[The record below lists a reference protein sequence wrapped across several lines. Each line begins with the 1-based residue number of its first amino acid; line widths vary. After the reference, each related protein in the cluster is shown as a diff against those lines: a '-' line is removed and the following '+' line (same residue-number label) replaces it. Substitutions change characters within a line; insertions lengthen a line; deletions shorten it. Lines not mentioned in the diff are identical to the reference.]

1 MPAQTLRSTFCAF
14 RPIPLLALALAA
26 CEGPGG
32 GSSDEFGEEF
42 GSDDAE
48 TSTHSDT
55 STTASDTST
64 SDTSSDSTGDD
75 ASETGSSCPEPS
87 VPAMP
92 IETSDF
98 HCSPGFVYDAAYEL
112 CASDA
117 EAIGPFPPAMLEAC
131 LACGGVDCEAQR
143 WPAEQARG
151 LRGSGPC
158 WPGTS
163 ELSGICVDELHAWG
177 PFTPQMVGDCKQ
189 AGGGEV
195 TCESMRWDR
204 EFAENLLPPALGLDW
219 VWIMPLDL
227 GLRDDASGGGAFS
240 APRFNNPGGHSGID
254 VLAPVGTP
262 LLAPCAGP
270 IMAGYDGGY
279 GNWVQLACPLP
290 EVLAQGEALW
300 VSILFAHLDTL
311 DVADGQDVASGEQLG
326 TVGKTGNAAAA
337 GINPH
342 VHYEIALHSSLAAA
356 QSESHASSDH
366 SANAAGDVF
375 ELLFQSACLDELGFT
390 SVDGPIM
397 KGRRVDPFMLMSCL
411 SADKPTLETPA
422 PALQSVPT
430 PWSAEY
436 DALAFDVDIGL

>member
-1 MPAQTLRSTFCAF
+1 MFCAF
-14 RPIPLLALALAA
+14 RSFSLLSLVLLA
-26 CEGPGG
+26 CEAPSG

-42 GSDDAE
+42 GSDASSEGEVDE
-48 TSTHSDT
+48 TGTGVDETAGTGESAADT
-55 STTASDTST
+55 
-64 SDTSSDSTGDD
+64 TGDD

-87 VPAMP
+87 VPPQP
-92 IETSDF
+92 IETDEF

-112 CASDA
+112 CASES
-117 EAIGPFPPAMLEAC
+117 EAIGPFPPAMVEAC
-131 LACGGVDCEAQR
+131 LACGGVDCDAQR
-143 WPAEQARG
+143 WPADQARG
-151 LRGSGPC
+151 LRGTDPC

-163 ELSGICVDELHAWG
+163 ELASLCVDDEHAWG
-177 PFTPQMVGDCKQ
+177 PFSPQMVADCKQ

-195 TCESMRWDR
+195 TCESMRWAR

-219 VWIMPLDL
+219 VWIMPIDV

-240 APRFNNPGGHSGID
+240 APRLNNPGGHSGID

-311 DVADGQDVASGEQLG
+311 DVGDGQDVAAGEQLG
-326 TVGKTGNAAAA
+326 SVGKTGNAAGA

-366 SANAAGDVF
+366 SSNAAGDAF
-375 ELLFQSACLDELGFT
+375 ESRFQSECLDELGFT
-390 SVDGPIM
+390 SLDGPIM

-411 SADKPTLETPA
+411 SSDKPTLESPG

-436 DALAFDVDIGL
+436 DALAFDVDAGL